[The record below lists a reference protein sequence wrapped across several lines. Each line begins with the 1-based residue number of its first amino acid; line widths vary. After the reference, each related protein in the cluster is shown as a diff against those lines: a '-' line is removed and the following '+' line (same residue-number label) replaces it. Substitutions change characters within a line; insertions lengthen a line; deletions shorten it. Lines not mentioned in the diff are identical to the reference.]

1 MSEENESHRDH
12 TGKYVAIWGVLVA
25 ALLVSLVL
33 GGMHI
38 PVVTVVLIF
47 SVAIVKAYMVMAY
60 FMHIKGAPIFVTVI
74 MASGALC
81 LYLFFFGTLTDV
93 VFPPA

>member
-1 MSEENESHRDH
+1 MSEETESHRDH
-12 TGKYVAIWGVLVA
+12 TGKYIAIWGVLVA
-25 ALLVSLVL
+25 ALLVSIVL

-47 SVAIVKAYMVMAY
+47 SVAVVKAYMVMAY
-60 FMHIKGAPIFVTVI
+60 LMHIKGAPIFVTMI
-74 MASGALC
+74 LASGALC

>member
-1 MSEENESHRDH
+1 MSEETESHRDH
-12 TGKYVAIWGVLVA
+12 TAKYVAIWGMLVA
-25 ALLVSLVL
+25 ALLVSVVL

-60 FMHIKGAPIFVTVI
+60 FMHIKGAPIFVTLI

>member
-1 MSEENESHRDH
+1 MSEEHESHRDH
-12 TGKYVAIWGVLVA
+12 TARYIAIWGVLVA

-47 SVAIVKAYMVMAY
+47 SVAIAKAYMVMAY

-74 MASGALC
+74 LASGAVC

-93 VFPPA
+93 VYPPA

>member
-1 MSEENESHRDH
+1 MYEEHESHRDH
-12 TGKYVAIWGVLVA
+12 TARYIAIWGVLVA
-25 ALLVSLVL
+25 ALLVSLLL

-47 SVAIVKAYMVMAY
+47 SVAIAKAYMVMAY

-74 MASGALC
+74 LASGAIC

-93 VFPPA
+93 VYPPA

>member
-1 MSEENESHRDH
+1 MSEETEPHRDH
-12 TGKYVAIWGVLVA
+12 TGKYVAIWGLLVA
-25 ALLVSLVL
+25 ALLVSIVL

-47 SVAIVKAYMVMAY
+47 SVAVVKAYLVMAY
-60 FMHIKGAPIFVTVI
+60 FMHIKGAPIFVTMI
-74 MASGALC
+74 LASGALC